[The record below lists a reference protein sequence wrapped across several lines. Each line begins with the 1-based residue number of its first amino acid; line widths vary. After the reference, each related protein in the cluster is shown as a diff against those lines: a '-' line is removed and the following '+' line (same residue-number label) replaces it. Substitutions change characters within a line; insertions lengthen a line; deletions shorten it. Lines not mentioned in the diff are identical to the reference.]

1 MTFPHITV
9 NGDGIADSGITLH
22 CYLRDMP
29 TENDNPAAVLNTVQP
44 DGYQIVS
51 TLQADMKVSTLNKEA
66 HRGYKFPTLTQKL
79 VSLTVIVDKIY
90 NITLDITIIKVMKG
104 GKKVMGGHMEQ
115 HTRLWILKLEDTPK
129 D

>member
-1 MTFPHITV
+1 MTFSHITV

-51 TLQADMKVSTLNKEA
+51 TLQADMKVFTLNKEA
-66 HRGYKFPTLTQKL
+66 RRGYKFPALAQNL
-79 VSLTVIVDKIY
+79 VSFPVLAKQIF
-90 NITLDITIIKVMKG
+90 TISSMSQK
-104 GKKVMGGHMEQ
+104 EES
-115 HTRLWILKLEDTPK
+115 R
-129 D
+129 